1 MTGLVVPTPVGVV
14 PPVGLTVDAP
24 VAQAAVEAA
33 AVAPEAGP
41 APEPVAHA
49 LLHPAVSVLLGL
61 AWAVVVGML
70 AAGALRRTARRLPRS
85 AADSRPF
92 AGGHDD
98 AVVTRRPAAIVHD
111 AVAALGAA
119 IRRMVGPMGQ
129 PPPRVSGTARSA
141 GAGVSIPASGRITPG
156 GAAQAGHV
164 GGGAAQADRRAGPGA
179 APGGRFDRAPS
190 HDAASSGRVP
200 SPMAATVGREPSA
213 TAEPGR
219 ATTGVPATARS
230 DDDLDLRDQRAADR
244 RTGWAALASGF
255 LLLVAPALA
264 AAPVTWAVAMPV
276 LAARRGH
283 ARHEA
288 ALADQLP
295 DVVDLL
301 ALTAAAGLPV
311 GAALGAIGPRP
322 GGPLGAALARAS
334 VHVRHGGS
342 TADAL
347 LLLGDVGPAA
357 RPLVDALVQ
366 HDRYGTPLLPALE
379 RVAAEARARRRR
391 RSEEAARRLPVT
403 LLFPL
408 VLTTFPAFV
417 LLTVVPLL
425 AGSLGS
431 LSLSPT

>member
-1 MTGLVVPTPVGVV
+1 MTPLTV
-14 PPVGLTVDAP
+14 PPLPAMAD
-24 VAQAAVEAA
+24 
-33 AVAPEAGP
+33 AGP
-41 APEPVAHA
+41 VVAVISTIAETVGWVDPASFGVAH
-49 LLHPAVSVLLGL
+49 PATGAVLGL
-61 AWAVVVGML
+61 AWAAVMGVV
-70 AAGALRRTARRLPRS
+70 AASGLGRRARRLPWQGEGQGTAGLDGAGLDGAGLGGADLGRVGPDRAGPDRAGADGGAPRDRRPRG
-85 AADSRPF
+85 AAAIASR
-92 AGGHDD
+92 A
-98 AVVTRRPAAIVHD
+98 VTR
-111 AVAALGAA
+111 LGAA
-119 IRRMVGPMGQ
+119 TR
-129 PPPRVSGTARSA
+129 
-141 GAGVSIPASGRITPG
+141 GALVPL
-156 GAAQAGHV
+156 V
-164 GGGAAQADRRAGPGA
+164 DRP
-179 APGGRFDRAPS
+179 DIDL
-190 HDAASSGRVP
+190 HDG
-200 SPMAATVGREPSA
+200 
-213 TAEPGR
+213 
-219 ATTGVPATARS
+219 RS
-230 DDDLDLRDQRAADR
+230 DGFGRRHAADHDSADDRKRAADR

-264 AAPVTWAVAMPV
+264 AAPVTWAVAAPV

-283 ARHEA
+283 ARRES

-311 GAALGAIGPRP
+311 AAALVAIGRRP
-322 GGPLGAALARAS
+322 GGPLGAGLGGAAD
-334 VHVRHGGS
+334 HVRRGGS
-342 TADAL
+342 TAEAL
-347 LLLGDVGPAA
+347 ARLATTGPAV

-379 RVAAEARARRRR
+379 RVGIEARARRRR